1 MIPTV
6 TQALERLQ
14 QNPREAAQFDAC
26 SPPGTTRREAV
37 VATLAA
43 FAAKR
48 AENEAMRAKL
58 IAARQKIAALEAAK
72 LTNARL
78 RSSLAASKAI
88 VAAKQARRTTA
99 KPSAKPTIRHQ
110 YAALASPEA
119 REKFRAANWAALLS
133 SPK

>member
-14 QNPREAAQFDAC
+14 QNPREAARFDANN
-26 SPPGTTRREAV
+26 PGKTRRAAV
-37 VATLAA
+37 EATLAA

-58 IAARQKIAALEAAK
+58 VAARQKIAALETAK
-72 LTNARL
+72 LANERL
-78 RSSLAASKAI
+78 RASLAASKVL
-88 VAAKQARRTTA
+88 VAAKQARRITA
-99 KPSAKPTIRHQ
+99 KPTGKLTIRQQ
-110 YAALASPEA
+110 YNAITTPEG
-119 REKFRAANWAALLS
+119 REKFRAANWSALLS

>member
-37 VATLAA
+37 IATLAA

-48 AENEAMRAKL
+48 AETEAMKAKL
-58 IAARQKIAALEAAK
+58 LAARQKVAALEKAKATNQRLRASLASTKALVASRPRKLETAAAK
-72 LTNARL
+72 FSRLQKTDPHQAAAFYQENRLEIL
-78 RSSLAASKAI
+78 RS
-88 VAAKQARRTTA
+88 T
-99 KPSAKPTIRHQ
+99 PT
-110 YAALASPEA
+110 
-119 REKFRAANWAALLS
+119 K
-133 SPK
+133 

>member
-58 IAARQKIAALEAAK
+58 LAARQKIAALEAARKSQPASSMKTPPSLTVKATPQAATVTAAAYATQPLLMARAEFQK
-72 LTNARL
+72 LSDTDKIRFSKSKGRL
-78 RSSLAASKAI
+78 
-88 VAAKQARRTTA
+88 V
-99 KPSAKPTIRHQ
+99 
-110 YAALASPEA
+110 
-119 REKFRAANWAALLS
+119 
-133 SPK
+133 